1 MKRLF
6 LIFTSSAIAI
16 AFGACN
22 KHSWDEEINGQIP
35 TKKIFEPHGD
45 HGHGD
50 DHEGGAEGEGHGKAH
65 GDEGTA
71 DAAHP

>member
-6 LIFTSSAIAI
+6 LIFTSSAVAF

-50 DHEGGAEGEGHGKAH
+50 DHGGAEGEGHDKAH
-65 GDEGTA
+65 VDKSADEP
-71 DAAHP
+71 AHP